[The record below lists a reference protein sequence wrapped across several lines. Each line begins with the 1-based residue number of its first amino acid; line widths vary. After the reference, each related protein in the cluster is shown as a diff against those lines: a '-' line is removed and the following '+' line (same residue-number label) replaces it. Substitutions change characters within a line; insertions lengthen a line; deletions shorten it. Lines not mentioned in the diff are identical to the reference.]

1 MWFGTT
7 KMWQILEHVLEP
19 CPLCGRGRS
28 IDHNAGRPTCDTS
41 KQLRRLASRLASR
54 LVAFPQSLPAESRL
68 SSTFK
73 STRQLTRLDGISFPH
88 FDANE
93 FRRKSKP
100 RGISWKAVTSSKRS
114 LIGRRGTTNQMGRY
128 GDRVRLRRSAR
139 TSLGS
144 EGGGLICI
152 KTNPVATELVDSVVD
167 SRVDSRRDPIMQM
180 SLPGRVESTSKAA
193 NESTGAFP
201 LDTQIRVR
209 SIGFFKEAKK
219 KKGKMK
225 KETPPP
231 TLPNGIGQ
239 SNCLSKKGDPRLG
252 LLNWIR
258 LQSRLS
264 S

>member
-1 MWFGTT
+1 
-7 KMWQILEHVLEP
+7 
-19 CPLCGRGRS
+19 
-28 IDHNAGRPTCDTS
+28 
-41 KQLRRLASRLASR
+41 
-54 LVAFPQSLPAESRL
+54 
-68 SSTFK
+68 
-73 STRQLTRLDGISFPH
+73 
-88 FDANE
+88 
-93 FRRKSKP
+93 
-100 RGISWKAVTSSKRS
+100 
-114 LIGRRGTTNQMGRY
+114 MGRY